1 MKFDEALVADLLALE
16 CFLRFFFKPLPMSEE
31 KANDGEKTSDGCV
44 RELDGE

>member
-16 CFLRFFFKPLPMSEE
+16 CFQRFFFKPSPTNKE

-44 RELDGE
+44 KELDGE